1 MKNSWIFIFPLLIIV
16 AITYLAFFDTE
27 SQVELIKKQT
37 LLQKQAIAALGDLP
51 ENTET
56 IKLYMKHE
64 EIMNAIGP
72 MFQTH
77 CASCHGKQG
86 KGLAAPNLCD
96 DSYITIQ
103 TLTDLIP
110 VIQNGNISKGM
121 NPYKDILTQTE
132 IVLLASYVAN
142 LRGTSKEGKFPEGK
156 QIDQWSK

>member
-16 AITYLAFFDTE
+16 AISYLVFFDSE
-27 SQVELIKKQT
+27 SQNEFVKKQT
-37 LLQKQAIAALGDLP
+37 PLQKQAIVKLGDLP
-51 ENTET
+51 ENANT
-56 IKLYMKHE
+56 ISLYMKNE

-103 TLTDLIP
+103 TLDDLIP

-132 IVLLASYVAN
+132 IVLLAAYVAN
-142 LRGTSKEGKFPEGK
+142 MRGTSEEGKFPEGK
-156 QIDQWSK
+156 QIKPWIK